1 MKKIAIML
9 TFGMIFLLI
18 ATVAAS
24 SIQYNSITAEQNN
37 STHTTQLGNTSYG
50 NVVKVGP
57 YGNKSSNIKI
67 AYIIGVHPLESNAHE
82 AMLESITQHNN
93 SLKYCYY
100 VYRVNVTE
108 NADNYNTGR
117 MNGQLL
123 ANRFVVPDIRDK
135 HYQLAVDVHSNVG
148 NWAQNTFLFSPVSN
162 SSSESIGRNITGK
175 LHWLKYYV
183 PPNPTSTVYVTEPII
198 NTGTPAIIYETYHND
213 TYSTIRNHADEFL
226 LTVDSLSLK

>member
-1 MKKIAIML
+1 MKKIAIL
-9 TFGMIFLLI
+9 FSVGMVFLLI

-24 SIQYNSITAEQNN
+24 SVQYNSITTVINN
-37 STHTTQLGNTSYG
+37 STHNIMLGNTSYG
-50 NVVKVGP
+50 NVMKVGSF
-57 YGNKSSNIKI
+57 GNKSSNIKI
-67 AYIIGVHPLESNAHE
+67 AYIVGVHPLESNAHE
-82 AMLESITQHNN
+82 AIIESITQHNN

-123 ANRFVVPDIRDK
+123 ANKFVVPDITSN

-148 NWAQNTFLFSPVSN
+148 NWAQNTFLFSPVNN
-162 SSSESIGRNITGK
+162 SRSESIGMNITHK

-198 NTGTPAIIYETYHND
+198 KTGIPAIVYETYHND
-213 TYSTIRNHADEFL
+213 TYTTIKNHADEFL
-226 LTVDSLSLK
+226 LTVDNLTV